1 MKIEIK
7 NLSKAFGEKKVLNN
21 LNLTVKEGER
31 IALMGKSG
39 SGKTTLINC
48 ILGLEDCEGEIIFSE
63 SPVPKTV
70 LQDNVLFENFTVFEN
85 IKAVG
90 DFSREEVLRHLKL
103 LGIEGEIDTY
113 VRDLSGGMK
122 RKVAIIRAVIYP
134 GNLFIMDEGVREV
147 DEDSKELI
155 YNYINENVKETMV
168 FATHNA
174 EDVEKL
180 NGKVLSLD

>member
-7 NLSKAFGEKKVLNN
+7 NLSKAFGEKEVLNN
-21 LNLTVKEGER
+21 LNLNIKDGER

-48 ILGLEDCEGEIIFSE
+48 ILGLNDYEGEIIFSE
-63 SPVPKTV
+63 TPVPKTV

-90 DFSREEVLRHLKL
+90 DFSKEEVLRHLKL
-103 LGIEGEIDTY
+103 LGLEDEIDTY

-168 FATHNA
+168 FATHNM
-174 EDVEKL
+174 EDVERL
-180 NGKVLSLD
+180 NGKVLTLD

>member
-7 NLSKAFGEKKVLNN
+7 NLSKAFGEKEVINN
-21 LNLTVKEGER
+21 LNLNIKDGER

-48 ILGLEDCEGEIIFSE
+48 ILGLEDYEGEIIFSE
-63 SPVPKTV
+63 NPVPKTV

-103 LGIEGEIDTY
+103 LGLSDEIDTY

-155 YNYINENVKETMV
+155 YKYINENVRETMV
-168 FATHNA
+168 FATHNM
-174 EDVEKL
+174 EDVKKL
-180 NGKVLSLD
+180 KGKVLSLD

>member
-1 MKIEIK
+1 MKIEIE
-7 NLSKAFGEKKVLNN
+7 NLSKAFGEKVVLNN
-21 LNLTVKEGER
+21 LNLTVEDGER

-48 ILGLEDCEGEIIFSE
+48 ILGLEDYEGEIIFSE
-63 SPVPKTV
+63 TPVPKTV

-90 DFSREEVLRHLKL
+90 NFSKDVVLQHLQL
-103 LGIEGEIDTY
+103 LGIEDEIDTY

-122 RKVAIIRAVIYP
+122 RKVAIVRAVIYP

-147 DEDSKELI
+147 DEVSKELI

-168 FATHNA
+168 FATHNM

-180 NGKVLSLD
+180 KGKVLSLD

>member
-7 NLSKAFGEKKVLNN
+7 NLSKAFGEKEVINN
-21 LNLTVKEGER
+21 LNLNIKDGER

-48 ILGLEDCEGEIIFSE
+48 ILGLEDYEGEIIFSE
-63 SPVPKTV
+63 NPVPKTV

-103 LGIEGEIDTY
+103 LGLSDEIDTY

-155 YNYINENVKETMV
+155 YNYINEKVKETMV
-168 FATHNA
+168 FATHSTY
-174 EDVEKL
+174 DVEKL
-180 NGKVLSLD
+180 NGKVFTLD

>member
-7 NLSKAFGEKKVLNN
+7 NLSKAFGEKEVLNN
-21 LNLTVKEGER
+21 LNLNIKNGER

-39 SGKTTLINC
+39 VGKTTLIDC
-48 ILGLEDCEGEIIFSE
+48 ILGLEDFEGEIIFSE
-63 SPVPKTV
+63 TPVPKTV
-70 LQDNVLFENFTVFEN
+70 LQESVLFENFTVFEN

-90 DFSREEVLRHLKL
+90 DFSKEEVLRHLKL
-103 LGIEGEIDTY
+103 LGLEDEIDTY

-134 GNLFIMDEGVREV
+134 GNIFIMDEGVREV

-155 YNYINENVKETMV
+155 YKYINENVRETMV
-168 FATHNA
+168 FATHNM
-174 EDVEKL
+174 EDVKKL
-180 NGKVLSLD
+180 KGKVLSLD

>member
-7 NLSKAFGEKKVLNN
+7 NLSKVFGEKEVLNN
-21 LNLTVKEGER
+21 LNLTVKDGER

-48 ILGLEDCEGEIIFSE
+48 ILGLEDYTGEIIFSE
-63 SPVPKTV
+63 TPVPKTV

-90 DFSREEVLRHLKL
+90 DFSKEEVLSHLKL
-103 LGIEGEIDTY
+103 LGLSDEIDTY

-122 RKVAIIRAVIYP
+122 RRVAIIRAVIYP

-147 DEDSKELI
+147 DEYSKELI
-155 YNYINENVKETMV
+155 YNYINENVKDTMV
-168 FATHNA
+168 FATHNM

-180 NGKVLSLD
+180 KGKVLSLD

>member
-7 NLSKAFGEKKVLNN
+7 NLSKAFGEKEVINN
-21 LNLTVKEGER
+21 LNLNIKDGER

-48 ILGLEDCEGEIIFSE
+48 ILGLEDYEGEIIFSE
-63 SPVPKTV
+63 NPVPKTV

-103 LGIEGEIDTY
+103 LGLSDEIDTY

-122 RKVAIIRAVIYP
+122 RKVAIVRAVIYP

-155 YNYINENVKETMV
+155 YNYINENVKDTMV
-168 FATHNA
+168 FATHNM
-174 EDVEKL
+174 EDVERL
-180 NGKVLSLD
+180 NGKVLTLD

>member
-7 NLSKAFGEKKVLNN
+7 NLSKVFGEKKVLNN
-21 LNLTVKEGER
+21 LSLTVKVGER

-39 SGKTTLINC
+39 VGKTTLINC
-48 ILGLEDCEGEIIFSE
+48 ILGLEDYEGEIIFSE
-63 SPVPKTV
+63 TPVPKTV

-90 DFSREEVLRHLKL
+90 NFSKDEVLKHLQL
-103 LGIEGEIDTY
+103 LGIEDEIDTY

-122 RKVAIIRAVIYP
+122 RKVAIVRAVIYP

-147 DEDSKELI
+147 DEESKELI

-168 FATHNA
+168 FATHNM

-180 NGKVLSLD
+180 NGRVIRLD